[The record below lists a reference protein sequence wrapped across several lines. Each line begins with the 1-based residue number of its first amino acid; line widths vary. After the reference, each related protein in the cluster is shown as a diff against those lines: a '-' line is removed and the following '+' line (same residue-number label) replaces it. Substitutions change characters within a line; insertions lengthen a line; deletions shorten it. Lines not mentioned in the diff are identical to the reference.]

1 MLQTRMQLQDQW
13 IKKTR
18 WIHSTKK
25 RYKSNIRCP
34 SSWII
39 MVKLIKTRFKV
50 SKKVYYPLQVSAGSK
65 WLTQI
70 LGSLFH
76 LGTKISKI
84 LKTMSL
90 FYLITIRTR
99 RLFHLLTSKT
109 CIILRIIR
117 GGRVLIRLIRNHQLM
132 ISIWPK
138 IIKTITKL
146 SRIRIA
152 KHHKNS
158 FRNFIIKKIRK
169 IWITLKLLWAKIKM
183 KVINLKRI
191 YLIKKN
197 KNQSKVKIRLKEV
210 NYLFQREKS

>member
-1 MLQTRMQLQDQW
+1 
-13 IKKTR
+13 
-18 WIHSTKK
+18 
-25 RYKSNIRCP
+25 
-34 SSWII
+34 
-39 MVKLIKTRFKV
+39 
-50 SKKVYYPLQVSAGSK
+50 
-65 WLTQI
+65 
-70 LGSLFH
+70 
-76 LGTKISKI
+76 
-84 LKTMSL
+84 MSL

-109 CIILRIIR
+109 CIILRIIQE
-117 GGRVLIRLIRNHQLM
+117 GRVLIRLIRNHQLM
-132 ISIWPK
+132 ISIWLK

-152 KHHKNS
+152 KLHKNS

-210 NYLFQREKS
+210 NYQFQREKN